1 MLTVFDIQ
9 KYCIHDGDGIRTTI
23 FFKGCP
29 LRCAWCHN
37 PESQLEM
44 PELLWDREKCTGCG
58 WCEEICPGKA
68 VSMEE
73 GFPTLDRKKCL
84 GCGKCVIECLENA
97 RALSGEKKTVR
108 ELLEAGEKDMVF
120 YEESGGGVT
129 LSGGEVL
136 VARPFEEVVQLCRGF
151 FEKGISVFID
161 TSGFAPWERF
171 ESILP
176 YVTAFLYDIK
186 LIDSQK
192 HKKWIGADPTLI
204 LENLKK
210 LSNAGADIRLRLPL
224 VAGVNDSQEDIQGI
238 VNLLQSGIHVRR
250 IHLLPYHNT
259 GKGKY
264 TRLNRSYQGESFMA
278 PLSEHLEELAS
289 ILRQTGVPVV
299 IGG

>member
-108 ELLEAGEKDMVF
+108 ELLEAGEKDKVF
-120 YEESGGGVT
+120 YEESGAGVT
-129 LSGGEVL
+129 LSGGVVL
-136 VARPFEEVVQLCRGF
+136 VARPFDDVVQLCRGF

>member
-278 PLSEHLEELAS
+278 PSSEHLEELAS

>member
-136 VARPFEEVVQLCRGF
+136 VARPFEEVVQLCQGF

-238 VNLLQSGIHVRR
+238 VNLLQSGIHIRR

-278 PLSEHLEELAS
+278 PSSEHLEELAS